1 MTSFVL
7 YSIMMDKFSD
17 VESALQLVTDEWAL
31 KAPN

>member
-17 VESALQLVTDEWAL
+17 VESALQLVTDE
-31 KAPN
+31 